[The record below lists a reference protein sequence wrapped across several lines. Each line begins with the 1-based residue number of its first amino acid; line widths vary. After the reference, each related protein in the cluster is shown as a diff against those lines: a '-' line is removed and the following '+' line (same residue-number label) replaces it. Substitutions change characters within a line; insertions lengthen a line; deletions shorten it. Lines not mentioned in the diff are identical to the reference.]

1 MHAKPGQFRENR
13 FNDVAAPKA
22 RMQQSKSHLTGIIS
36 MVKASIAFSLMAF
49 GVKLVS
55 RTLPSLEAVFFRSL
69 IGTIMIVIIMKAK
82 GVSLLG
88 RKKGLMIL
96 RGVTGFIALSLHFYT
111 IEHLP
116 LGTAVMLNYTAPIF
130 AALFAVLFLNER
142 PSLFLWAMTFMS
154 FTGVYLLVGA
164 RLETWNYLI
173 LLGLLSAVFVGVVYI
188 SIRALRHH
196 ESPLTIIFYFTAVS
210 TIGSIAFLP
219 FGFRWPNLI
228 EWLLLLAVGIGSF
241 YGQLWM
247 TIALR
252 RAPASL
258 VTPFSYLVPLL
269 SFFYGFIFFG
279 DRLSVTSIIG
289 GVMIVLAG
297 SLISYFGARKAVAEL

>member
-1 MHAKPGQFRENR
+1 
-13 FNDVAAPKA
+13 
-22 RMQQSKSHLTGIIS
+22 MQQSKSYLTGIIS
-36 MVKASIAFSLMAF
+36 MVKASMAFSLMAL

-69 IGTIMIVIIMKAK
+69 IGTIMILVIMKTK
-82 GVSLLG
+82 GVSIWG
-88 RKKGLMIL
+88 NKKGLMIL

-116 LGTAVMLNYTAPIF
+116 LGTAVMLNYTAPVF
-130 AALFAVLFLNER
+130 AALFSVVFLKER
-142 PSLFLWAMTFMS
+142 PSLFLWLMTLMS
-154 FTGVYLLVGA
+154 FAGVYLLMGA
-164 RLETWNYLI
+164 KFEAWNYMV
-173 LLGLLSAVFVGVVYI
+173 LLGLLSAVFVGIVYI

-210 TIGSIAFLP
+210 TAGSTAFLP
-219 FGFRWPNLI
+219 FGFHWPTFY
-228 EWLLLLAVGIGSF
+228 EWLLLLGIGIGSF

-258 VTPFSYLVPLL
+258 VTPFSYLVPLM
-269 SFFYGFIFFG
+269 SFIYGFLFFG
-279 DRLSVTSIIG
+279 DRLTAASLIG
-289 GVMIVLAG
+289 GAMIILAG
-297 SLISYFGARKAVAEL
+297 SLISYFSARKAVVEL